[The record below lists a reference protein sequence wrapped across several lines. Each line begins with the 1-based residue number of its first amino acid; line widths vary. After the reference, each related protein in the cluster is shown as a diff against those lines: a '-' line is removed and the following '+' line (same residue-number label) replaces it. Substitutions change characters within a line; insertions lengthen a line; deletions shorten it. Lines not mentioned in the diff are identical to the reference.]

1 MSKDVGS
8 EEVASPCVSVC
19 FLDEN
24 DICEGCYRSAQEIT
38 DWMSYSNAEKKAVL
52 ELGQERFKEK
62 NKHLLL

>member
-1 MSKDVGS
+1 MSKGVSSD
-8 EEVASPCVSVC
+8 EVASPCVSVC

-38 DWMSYSNAEKKAVL
+38 DWTSYDNQQKKLVL
-52 ELGQERFKEK
+52 EQGQIRFKEK